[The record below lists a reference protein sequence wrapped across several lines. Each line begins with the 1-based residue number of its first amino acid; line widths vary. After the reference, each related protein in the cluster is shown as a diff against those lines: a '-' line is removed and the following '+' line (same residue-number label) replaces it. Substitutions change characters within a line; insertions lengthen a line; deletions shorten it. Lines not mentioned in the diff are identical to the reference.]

1 MLQASPT
8 PPPNS
13 PTSLITLTLTILHSH
28 RLTHHGHTL
37 TTAAAAALRQG
48 RGLKVNHCFNDES
61 TKTGAKK
68 KKKKGLKNE
77 IESQNM
83 HTWGSSWVKSE
94 FSMIYKNFFEFLE
107 VPAGWSIT
115 EIAIMDMTF
124 T

>member
-1 MLQASPT
+1 
-8 PPPNS
+8 
-13 PTSLITLTLTILHSH
+13 
-28 RLTHHGHTL
+28 
-37 TTAAAAALRQG
+37 
-48 RGLKVNHCFNDES
+48 
-61 TKTGAKK
+61 
-68 KKKKGLKNE
+68 
-77 IESQNM
+77 M